1 MSSINGI
8 FTMSGPQLGQ
18 FEIGIIAAWLGSEMA
33 ALTGGLACLA
43 ILVTVVAIFPKIGR
57 FRIQAEYAPQVSQRA
72 VPVSRDDV
80 P

>member
-18 FEIGIIAAWLGSEMA
+18 FEIGIIAAWLGSKMA

-43 ILVTVVAIFPKIGR
+43 MLITVAAICPK
-57 FRIQAEYAPQVSQRA
+57 
-72 VPVSRDDV
+72 
-80 P
+80 